1 MRFSEHYKNGPS
13 TDLSYNEYYKNGPS
27 MDLSYNKY
35 YRNGPSTE
43 PAQPRVQSS
52 ASAVEDKI

>member
-1 MRFSEHYKNGPS
+1 MLFSEYYKNGPS

-52 ASAVEDKI
+52 ASAVGDKI

>member
-1 MRFSEHYKNGPS
+1 MLFS
-13 TDLSYNEYYKNGPS
+13 EYYKNGPS
-27 MDLSYNKY
+27 TDLSYNKY

>member
-1 MRFSEHYKNGPS
+1 MLFSEYYKNGPS
-13 TDLSYNEYYKNGPS
+13 TDLSYNKYYKNGPS

-52 ASAVEDKI
+52 ASVVER